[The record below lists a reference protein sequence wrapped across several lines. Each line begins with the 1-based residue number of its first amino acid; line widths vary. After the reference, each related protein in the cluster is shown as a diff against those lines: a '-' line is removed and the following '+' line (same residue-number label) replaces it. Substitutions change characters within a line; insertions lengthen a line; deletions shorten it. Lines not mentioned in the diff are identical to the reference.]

1 MNQSICACFVD
12 NRKDTKEGKMEK
24 IIDCVFVTHLP
35 AFYKVNLYNKLAERL
50 NIFVIFISN
59 SSIIR
64 TNDFT
69 QTTHYTF
76 QHIII
81 NTEPFEKRSIYQSSL
96 NLMSILK
103 QLKFKKIILGGWDL
117 IEFWITWKMFPTEK
131 LAIALESS
139 IHESKTTGPKSWLKK
154 IFMAKLSKVYVS
166 GLFQQQLAKN
176 LNFTQKVIITGGVGL
191 INPPK
196 IGNLKNFTGRF
207 LYLGR
212 FSQEKNI
219 MLLLELFGN
228 ILPESY
234 LTLVGKG
241 PLYDFMVS
249 ELKKH
254 NFKNISVEK
263 HVPNDQISRL
273 FSRHDVLILPSQQEP
288 WGLVVEEAIAHGLPV
303 IVSDKVGCHSE
314 VVNHKS
320 NGYVFQLKDKNPE
333 ENLIEMAKAC
343 YWVGGNYIDLIN
355 QIRTHPE
362 YHWQKRALKQV
373 EAYF

>member
-1 MNQSICACFVD
+1 MEIKNLKTFLNYSFSKKWIQRFETDFLKVITEEVD
-12 NRKDTKEGKMEK
+12 
-24 IIDCVFVTHLP
+24 
-35 AFYKVNLYNKLAERL
+35 
-50 NIFVIFISN
+50 
-59 SSIIR
+59 
-64 TNDFT
+64 
-69 QTTHYTF
+69 
-76 QHIII
+76 
-81 NTEPFEKRSIYQSSL
+81 
-96 NLMSILK
+96 
-103 QLKFKKIILGGWDL
+103 
-117 IEFWITWKMFPTEK
+117 
-131 LAIALESS
+131 
-139 IHESKTTGPKSWLKK
+139 K
-154 IFMAKLSKVYVS
+154 IFLDEIELTKAYEYDFKNNSELELARDWLIIGCYT
-166 GLFQQQLAKN
+166 GL
-176 LNFTQKVIITGGVGL
+176 
-191 INPPK
+191 
-196 IGNLKNFTGRF
+196 
-207 LYLGR
+207 R
-212 FSQEKNI
+212 FS
-219 MLLLELFGN
+219 
-228 ILPESY
+228 
-234 LTLVGKG
+234 
-241 PLYDFMVS
+241 DFS
-249 ELKKH
+249 RLKKH